1 MPLAVRRSPRRL
13 PLPATPPRA
22 MTPSRPLRPPPTA
35 LHDAR
40 ALRAALGAFATGVAI
55 VTARAADG
63 LHGLTINSF
72 ASVSLDPPL
81 ALWSLDRRS
90 HSLAAFEAAPAFAVN
105 VLGRHQAELARRFAR
120 HGVERFA
127 GVALSEGLEGA
138 PLIGDC
144 VAAFECR
151 RVATHDGGDH
161 LIFVGRIER
170 YRADQRPAL
179 VFSRGKFGGFA
190 E

>member
-1 MPLAVRRSPRRL
+1 MLAARRVAPLMRPV
-13 PLPATPPRA
+13 PPR
-22 MTPSRPLRPPPTA
+22 PPATA

-40 ALRAALGAFATGVAI
+40 DLRGALGAFATGVAI
-55 VTARAADG
+55 VTARARDG

-81 ALWSLDRRS
+81 VLWSLDRRS
-90 HSLAAFEAAPAFAVN
+90 HSLAAFESAPAFAVN
-105 VLGRHQAELARRFAR
+105 VLGRHQADIARRFAR
-120 HGVERFA
+120 PGVERFV
-127 GVALSEGLEGA
+127 GLALSEGLDGA

-144 VAAFECR
+144 VAQFECR
-151 RVATHDGGDH
+151 RVATHEGGDH

-179 VFSRGKFGGFA
+179 VFNRGKFGGFS

>member
-1 MPLAVRRSPRRL
+1 MTMRPPR
-13 PLPATPPRA
+13 PPAT
-22 MTPSRPLRPPPTA
+22 A
-35 LHDAR
+35 LYDAR
-40 ALRAALGAFATGVAI
+40 ELRAALGAFATGVAI
-55 VTARAADG
+55 VTTRAADG
-63 LHGLTINSF
+63 PHGLTVNSF

-90 HSLAAFEAAPAFAVN
+90 HSLPAFETTPAFAVN
-105 VLGRHQAELARRFAR
+105 VLGRHQADLARRFAR
-120 HGVERFA
+120 HGVERFS
-127 GVALSEGLEGA
+127 GLALSEGLEGA

-161 LIFVGRIER
+161 VIFVGRIER
-170 YRADQRPAL
+170 YRADQRPPL
-179 VFSRGKFGGFA
+179 VFSRGRFGGFA

>member
-1 MPLAVRRSPRRL
+1 MPLAARRL
-13 PLPATPPRA
+13 GAPMTVRPPR
-22 MTPSRPLRPPPTA
+22 PPATA

-40 ALRAALGAFATGVAI
+40 ELRAALGAFATGVAI
-55 VTARAADG
+55 VTTRAEG
-63 LHGLTINSF
+63 VLHGLTVNSF

-81 ALWSLDRRS
+81 VLWSLDRRS
-90 HSLAAFEAAPAFAVN
+90 HSLAAFETASAFAVN
-105 VLGRHQAELARRFAR
+105 VLGLHQADIARRFAR
-120 HGVERFA
+120 HGAERFA
-127 GVALSEGLEGA
+127 GLALSEGLERA

-144 VAAFECR
+144 VATFECR

-161 LIFVGRIER
+161 VIFVGRIER
-170 YRADQRPAL
+170 YRADHRPGL